1 MLEEKVF
8 LVVYMEA
15 GEEQQVHRG
24 EFCCRSEPGASLL
37 EEFSKSTEK
46 FLYSRT
52 FVSIAVLRQGEK
64 PCASPAAIYGIG
76 RSLENAVYAILN
88 IKLDR
93 VLGDI
98 EVVAPDDYLQIATE
112 VARRWKR
119 GARYESQLATIQRL
133 RGLTRAEK
141 LAALFRSTRDRGLR
155 GYSEARLFRCL
166 GDKDVERWGRC
177 L

>member
-1 MLEEKVF
+1 
-8 LVVYMEA
+8 MEA

-37 EEFSKSTEK
+37 EEFSRSTVK

-64 PCASPAAIYGIG
+64 PCESSAAIYGNG
-76 RSLENAVYAILN
+76 QLLVNAVYAILN

-93 VLGDI
+93 VLCDI
-98 EVVAPDDYLQIATE
+98 EVVAPDDYLQTATE
-112 VARRWKR
+112 LARRWKR
-119 GARYESQLATIQRL
+119 GTPYESQLATIQRL
-133 RGLTRAEK
+133 RGLTRGEK
-141 LAALFRSTRDRGLR
+141 LVALLRSTRDRGLH

-166 GDKDVERWGRC
+166 GDKDVESWGRC
-177 L
+177 S